1 MLAKVCAT
9 KYCSNLVNMFVL
21 HEQASIGV
29 EFHVVKYEAS
39 KSMFECMC
47 VCVRVRVHVED
58 GKSSNLLPNS
68 IIMNFP
74 LEKWY
79 KSRPCSL

>member
-47 VCVRVRVHVED
+47 VCVCVCACASTR
-58 GKSSNLLPNS
+58 
-68 IIMNFP
+68 
-74 LEKWY
+74 
-79 KSRPCSL
+79 